1 MNIALVGSG
10 IGFDLSASKGGKRM
24 AHRVNTKISDRSNE
38 WLDKKSVEMS
48 VSKSALI
55 NIAIEQYRTQTE
67 VLDVLPQLM
76 AELEKQ
82 GIKLTSLQS

>member
-1 MNIALVGSG
+1 
-10 IGFDLSASKGGKRM
+10 M
-24 AHRVNTKISDRSNE
+24 AVRVNTKISDRSND
-38 WLDKKSVEMS
+38 WLDKKSIEMAI
-48 VSKSALI
+48 SKSALI

-67 VLDVLPQLM
+67 VIDVLPQLM